1 MRKMSMAVLGILLVS
16 APLLAHHGAA
26 ALDTGKEVTLKGTV
40 TEWIWSN
47 PHCFLQFDAKDDT
60 GKVRNWAVE
69 TQNPTAMTQR
79 GWSRTS
85 FTAGDEVTVI
95 LEPVMALE
103 VSPDALQA
111 LGSLSDIV
119 TAIHHDRPQRPALAQ
134 SVPLIRANSMW
145 AATVDGVNIDG
156 RGQIVVILDS
166 GVEKDQPVRGQG
178 GPARPVDSAAALAAL
193 VAKTERL
200 EREMRDY
207 EDLLRRRGMTPSI
220 WPVSGKL
227 ESGMGGRR
235 NPFGGRGFEY
245 HEGQDIDAVYGT
257 PVMVAASGTV
267 TIAGRERGYGNVIYV
282 DHGAGLS
289 TRYGHL
295 SQIDVKIG
303 QTVTRGQTIGLVGST
318 GRSTGPHLHYE
329 VRINN
334 QPVDPRQYLPGA
346 ER

>member
-1 MRKMSMAVLGILLVS
+1 MIRDDRFYAFIVARTSRS
-16 APLLAHHGAA
+16 RAHIRRICFHKRWLKAA
-26 ALDTGKEVTLKGTV
+26 AVVFVAVMAGLSYGFYGLTQQAEHLRIARENQKLRAENDKQKQE
-40 TEWIWSN
+40 
-47 PHCFLQFDAKDDT
+47 LQKLNNRVD
-60 GKVRNWAVE
+60 AVE
-69 TQNPTAMTQR
+69 DT
-79 GWSRTS
+79 SRK
-85 FTAGDEVTVI
+85 
-95 LEPVMALE
+95 
-103 VSPDALQA
+103 
-111 LGSLSDIV
+111 
-119 TAIHHDRPQRPALAQ
+119 LAE
-134 SVPLIRANSMW
+134 I
-145 AATVDGVNIDG
+145 
-156 RGQIVVILDS
+156 S
-166 GVEKDQPVRGQG
+166 GVENAQAVRGQG

-245 HEGQDIDAVYGT
+245 HEGQDIDASYGT
-257 PVMVAASGTV
+257 PVMAAASGTV
-267 TIAGRERGYGNVIYV
+267 TIAGRQRGYGNVIYV

-295 SQIDVKIG
+295 SEIDVKIG

>member
-1 MRKMSMAVLGILLVS
+1 MIRDDRFYAFIVARTSRS
-16 APLLAHHGAA
+16 RAHIRRICFHKRWLKAA
-26 ALDTGKEVTLKGTV
+26 AVVFVAVMAGLSYGFYGLTQQAEHLRIARENQKLRAENDKQKQE
-40 TEWIWSN
+40 
-47 PHCFLQFDAKDDT
+47 LQKLNNRVD
-60 GKVRNWAVE
+60 AVE
-69 TQNPTAMTQR
+69 DT
-79 GWSRTS
+79 SRK
-85 FTAGDEVTVI
+85 
-95 LEPVMALE
+95 
-103 VSPDALQA
+103 
-111 LGSLSDIV
+111 
-119 TAIHHDRPQRPALAQ
+119 LAE
-134 SVPLIRANSMW
+134 I
-145 AATVDGVNIDG
+145 
-156 RGQIVVILDS
+156 S
-166 GVEKDQPVRGQG
+166 GVEKDAQPVRGQG

-193 VAKTERL
+193 VVKTARL

-245 HEGQDIDAVYGT
+245 HEGQDIDASYGT
-257 PVMVAASGTV
+257 PVMVAAGGTI
-267 TIAGRERGYGNVIYV
+267 TIAGRQRGYGNVIYV

>member
-1 MRKMSMAVLGILLVS
+1 MIRDDRFYAFIVARTSKSR
-16 APLLAHHGAA
+16 AHIRRICVHKRWLKAA
-26 ALDTGKEVTLKGTV
+26 AVV
-40 TEWIWSN
+40 
-47 PHCFLQFDAKDDT
+47 FLAVMAGLSYGFYGLTQQAEHL
-60 GKVRNWAVE
+60 RIERENWKLRAENDKQKQELQRLNNRVDAVE
-69 TQNPTAMTQR
+69 DT
-79 GWSRTS
+79 SRK
-85 FTAGDEVTVI
+85 
-95 LEPVMALE
+95 
-103 VSPDALQA
+103 
-111 LGSLSDIV
+111 
-119 TAIHHDRPQRPALAQ
+119 LAE
-134 SVPLIRANSMW
+134 I
-145 AATVDGVNIDG
+145 
-156 RGQIVVILDS
+156 S

-245 HEGQDIDAVYGT
+245 HEGQDIDAAYGT

-267 TIAGRERGYGNVIYV
+267 TIAGRQRGYGNVIYV

>member
-1 MRKMSMAVLGILLVS
+1 MIRDDRFYAFIVARTSKSR
-16 APLLAHHGAA
+16 AHIRRICVHKRWLKAA
-26 ALDTGKEVTLKGTV
+26 AVV
-40 TEWIWSN
+40 
-47 PHCFLQFDAKDDT
+47 FLAVMAGLSYGFYGLTQQAEHL
-60 GKVRNWAVE
+60 RIERENWKLRAENDKQKQELQRLNNRVDAVE
-69 TQNPTAMTQR
+69 DT
-79 GWSRTS
+79 SRK
-85 FTAGDEVTVI
+85 
-95 LEPVMALE
+95 
-103 VSPDALQA
+103 
-111 LGSLSDIV
+111 
-119 TAIHHDRPQRPALAQ
+119 LAE
-134 SVPLIRANSMW
+134 I
-145 AATVDGVNIDG
+145 
-156 RGQIVVILDS
+156 S

-334 QPVDPRQYLPGA
+334 QAVDPRQYLPGA